1 MKGNDNMTTKTNDT
15 TPLTAEPYVN
25 CKTAAKFLGLPENTL
40 YKFALSRT
48 VPSFKT
54 GKLRRFKLSELAA
67 WMESNRV
74 DADK

>member
-1 MKGNDNMTTKTNDT
+1 MTTKTNDNA

-25 CKTAAKFLGLPENTL
+25 CKTAAKFLEIPENTL
-40 YKFALSRT
+40 YKFALNRT

-67 WMESNRV
+67 WMEANRV
-74 DADK
+74 EADK

>member
-1 MKGNDNMTTKTNDT
+1 MSTNANENENKNKKT
-15 TPLTAEPYVN
+15 LTAEPFVN

-40 YKFALSRT
+40 YKFALART

-54 GKLRRFKLSELAA
+54 GKLRRFRLSELQA

-74 DADK
+74 EAGE